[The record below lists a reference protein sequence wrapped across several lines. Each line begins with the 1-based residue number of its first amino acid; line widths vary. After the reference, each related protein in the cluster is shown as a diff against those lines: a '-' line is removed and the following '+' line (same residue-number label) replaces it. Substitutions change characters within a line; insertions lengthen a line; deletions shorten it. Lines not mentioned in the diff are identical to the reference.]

1 MNRYGD
7 RTNSVQ
13 NLHPVKVLKGM
24 MREGSEETRQWQGD
38 PEGERELLRT
48 GAQQLSRTRRNS
60 LVPIV
65 FRAVGID
72 LPRPGIGPLRAVESV
87 AGPRFSEVTEK

>member
-7 RTNSVQ
+7 PTNSVQ

-48 GAQQLSRTRRNS
+48 GAQQLPLKNPAQLLGSNRPSGRLALICHDLAFGLCARLGPSRA
-60 LVPIV
+60 LVS
-65 FRAVGID
+65 A
-72 LPRPGIGPLRAVESV
+72 
-87 AGPRFSEVTEK
+87 K